1 MENINQPINQNH
13 DEVSVDTTQNLI
25 DALNAHFSDNP
36 TTYTAYRQKV
46 ELLLKE
52 HIKPLSSRSAKSA
65 DGTDWKSQIK
75 AQFSGRG
82 AKWVFVSLAE
92 IEDTLKEFEAQN
104 LDCSDYRKY
113 TSEQQK
119 AWIRFSGPRL
129 NNGKQCAAFEVR
141 ITGSTIDH
149 PKQLHYIDIE
159 VMDTVIEAMPGT
171 PKALKLE
178 EDSKPMP
185 AAKKKE
191 PKVEQPKEEEVKT
204 DIAML
209 AADINDELANEVEE
223 EVELNEPPQSDDPAE
238 WEAFLA
244 AEGLVDPDEEFES
257 FDDDENFDSAF
268 A

>member
-92 IEDTLKEFEAQN
+92 VEDTLKEFEAQN
-104 LDCSDYRKY
+104 IQSNKKLGFVFQVLALTMVNSAQLSK
-113 TSEQQK
+113 SESLGRQLTIQ
-119 AWIRFSGPRL
+119 
-129 NNGKQCAAFEVR
+129 NNF
-141 ITGSTIDH
+141 II
-149 PKQLHYIDIE
+149 LI
-159 VMDTVIEAMPGT
+159 
-171 PKALKLE
+171 LKLWIQL
-178 EDSKPMP
+178 SKRCQ
-185 AAKKKE
+185 AHQK
-191 PKVEQPKEEEVKT
+191 
-204 DIAML
+204 L
-209 AADINDELANEVEE
+209 
-223 EVELNEPPQSDDPAE
+223 
-238 WEAFLA
+238 
-244 AEGLVDPDEEFES
+244 
-257 FDDDENFDSAF
+257 
-268 A
+268 

>member
-1 MENINQPINQNH
+1 MTRFPWIQLKILSMHLTPIFQITQQPIQHIVKRSNF
-13 DEVSVDTTQNLI
+13 
-25 DALNAHFSDNP
+25 FS
-36 TTYTAYRQKV
+36 
-46 ELLLKE
+46 
-52 HIKPLSSRSAKSA
+52 KS
-65 DGTDWKSQIK
+65 
-75 AQFSGRG
+75 
-82 AKWVFVSLAE
+82 
-92 IEDTLKEFEAQN
+92 
-104 LDCSDYRKY
+104 

-191 PKVEQPKEEEVKT
+191 PKVEQPKEEE
-204 DIAML
+204 
-209 AADINDELANEVEE
+209 
-223 EVELNEPPQSDDPAE
+223 EVELSEPPQSDDPAE

-244 AEGLVDPDEEFES
+244 AEGLVDPDAEFES

>member
-1 MENINQPINQNH
+1 MENINQSINQNH
-13 DEVSVDTTQNLI
+13 DEVSMDTTQNLI

-75 AQFSGRG
+75 AQFGGRG
-82 AKWVFVSLAE
+82 AKWVFVSLDE
-92 IEDTLKEFEAQN
+92 IEDTLKEFEAQSI
-104 LDCSDYRKY
+104 DCSDYRKH
-113 TSEQQK
+113 TEKLQK

-129 NNGKQCAAFEVR
+129 KNGKQCAAFEVR
-141 ITGSTIDH
+141 LTGSTVDH

-159 VMDTVIEAMPGT
+159 VMDSVIEAMPGT

-204 DIAML
+204 DVASL
-209 AADINDELANEVEE
+209 AEDINDELSNEVEEE

-244 AEGLVDPDEEFES
+244 AEGLNDPDDEFS
-257 FDDDENFDSAF
+257 YDDDEDFDSAF